1 MGCSL
6 PTFSNE
12 KLDSTLYNLF
22 RELKEIYQ
30 FNKIENLPENKI
42 ENLDDA
48 DKLIQQIEMLNQ
60 ICESCISLEPHIKN
74 LNRIL

>member
-1 MGCSL
+1 
-6 PTFSNE
+6 
-12 KLDSTLYNLF
+12 
-22 RELKEIYQ
+22 LKEISQ
-30 FNKIENLPENKI
+30 FNKI